1 MKKDASPKYEILSL
15 FEKGQSEKLLKLDK
29 LLLCALTLVY
39 TVIALVNLGTLS
51 FPTTVYRG
59 EPGDRFTL
67 DFGQTVNVDEIWF
80 NGNIAQGTIR
90 FLGDDDSG
98 EQYAM
103 DQGNMFKW
111 QKAEVN
117 MTTRYLIVS
126 VKDKILGGGA
136 AARHGAGGVRRQPER
151 PEPGGRA
158 GHGA

>member
-67 DFGQTVNVDEIWF
+67 DFGQTVNVDGVTAKNDVDIGPEPVSHRAYCEA
-80 NGNIAQGTIR
+80 GVYC
-90 FLGDDDSG
+90 SS
-98 EQYAM
+98 
-103 DQGNMFKW
+103 QGNGSLTFVC
-111 QKAEVN
+111 ADAPTANLTVN
-117 MTTRYLIVS
+117 
-126 VKDKILGGGA
+126 
-136 AARHGAGGVRRQPER
+136 VRVWN
-151 PEPGGRA
+151 
-158 GHGA
+158 